1 MLIYQM
7 TAEQIINKYG
17 KKMPNIIVALEKH
30 EVEQYAVFE
39 QDDIP
44 KAIFA
49 VLHHRDPNGARSIYH
64 LSAIATLM
72 LDLSPKLM
80 RRYRE
85 QYGKKYDVLAYDL
98 PTQVHVEEIQP
109 NIVRFS
115 PMEEPEGS
123 AVMAFHGVELDD
135 EDLNI
140 TEQEINDIVQQAPGV
155 RFSLGFSSQAK
166 QNSVGRHLAEVHNYQ
181 ITRRV
186 YIL

>member
-17 KKMPNIIVALEKH
+17 KKMPSIIPALEKH

-44 KAIFA
+44 KAVFA
-49 VLHHRDPNGARSIYH
+49 VLHHRDPSIGRGIYH

-72 LDLSPKLM
+72 LDLNPKLM

-85 QYGKKYDVLAYDL
+85 QYGKKNDVLAYDL
-98 PTQVHVEEIQP
+98 PTSVHVEEIQP

-115 PMEEPEGS
+115 PMEESEGS
-123 AVMAFHGVELDD
+123 AAMAFHGVELDD
-135 EDLNI
+135 EDQNI
-140 TEQEINDIVQQAPGV
+140 TEREINDIVQQAPGV
-155 RFSLGFSSQAK
+155 RFSLGFTSQA
-166 QNSVGRHLAEVHNYQ
+166 QQGSVGRYLAEVHNYQ